1 MGSKYRKLVSIM
13 DGLSPSHQ
21 QSVIDFATFLSAQG
35 QVDEVHH
42 EPLEPEL
49 IERPDEESVVA
60 AIKRLK
66 KTYHMLDTDSL
77 LNQVSTL
84 MGQHLLHGREA
95 RMVIDDLEVLFKAG
109 YEEYCQR

>member
-1 MGSKYRKLVSIM
+1 MGSKYRRLESIM
-13 DGLSPSHQ
+13 HGLSPSHQ
-21 QSVIDFATFLSAQG
+21 QSVIDYAAFLSAQEK
-35 QVDEVHH
+35 VDEVNH

-49 IERPDEESVVA
+49 IERPDEESVVE

>member
-1 MGSKYRKLVSIM
+1 MGSKYRKLEAIM

-35 QVDEVHH
+35 QGDDESY

-60 AIKRLK
+60 AIKRMK
-66 KTYHMLDTDSL
+66 KTYYMLDTDSL
-77 LNQVSTL
+77 LNQVSAL

-95 RMVIDDLEVLFKAG
+95 RAVIDDLEKLFRAG